1 MPSVQ
6 TQLKEL
12 RLKVEA
18 LQVEVAGR
26 QNISSMIVWDGQN
39 ESSVNQ
45 QSAAMADKFS
55 GLIVHLTPDL
65 SPLEGTRISASGVNE
80 ADTLS
85 QNDFEAL
92 KKEIVRSL
100 DSPSAQNDPA
110 AD

>member
-45 QSAAMADKFS
+45 KTSRMQEEFS
-55 GLIVHLTPDL
+55 GLIVHLTPEP
-65 SPLEGTRISASGVNE
+65 SPLAVTRISASGVNE
-80 ADTLS
+80 PDTLS

-92 KKEIVRSL
+92 KREIVRSL